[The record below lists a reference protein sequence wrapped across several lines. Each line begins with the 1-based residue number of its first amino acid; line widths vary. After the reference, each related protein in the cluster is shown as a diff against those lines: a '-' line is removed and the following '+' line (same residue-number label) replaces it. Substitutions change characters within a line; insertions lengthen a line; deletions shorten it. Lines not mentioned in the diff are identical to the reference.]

1 MNMNTTEKL
10 TKQLN
15 ELERS
20 LYVFHHLSSLV
31 ELDATTAAPQD
42 TTVGRSAV
50 AEYLSNENYKAFA
63 SEETGEL
70 LNALM
75 EKKADLSAREARQA
89 EVLKRDYDQMKAI
102 PQDEYVAYD
111 VLISE
116 AQNAWVKAKRE
127 NDFASFAPYLER
139 IIESQL
145 RFVGYRDPQHL
156 RKPYDVLLEDYEY
169 GLTTEFLD
177 AFFDELKK
185 TIVPLV
191 HQISEKGWQP
201 RADFLHQKASIE
213 KQRELSDFLM
223 KVLTIDRNHC
233 SIGETEHPFT
243 LEFNK
248 DDVRITT
255 HYHLTEVMS
264 SFYSVMHEGGH
275 ALYEL
280 HTGDDL
286 RFTSLASGA
295 SSSIHESISR
305 FFENIIGR
313 SREFCAFILPKMK
326 ELFPAQFADVSAE
339 EFYQAVNI
347 AQPSLIRTEAD
358 ELTYSLHV
366 MVRYELEKGL
376 ISGDIAVKDLP
387 RLWNEKMQEYLG
399 VEVPN
404 DTSGVLQDSHWGSGY
419 FGYFPTY
426 ALGNAYGAQMHE
438 RMKQDFNTAEC
449 CERGDLAPVVSWLE
463 EKVFRYGRMMD
474 PVPLFEK
481 YCGAKFTPE
490 PYCRYLKEKYS
501 GIYGL

>member
-1 MNMNTTEKL
+1 MKTTEKL
-10 TKQLN
+10 TKELN

-31 ELDATTAAPQD
+31 ELDARTAAPQD

-50 AEYLSNENYKAFA
+50 MEYLSNENYKTFA
-63 SEETGEL
+63 SAQTGEL
-70 LNALM
+70 LNELISD
-75 EKKADLSAREARQA
+75 KTKLSAREARQA
-89 EVLKRDYDQMKAI
+89 EVLKREYDKMQAI

-127 NDFASFAPYLER
+127 NDFASFAPYLEK
-139 IIESQL
+139 IIKSQL
-145 RFVGYRDPQHL
+145 RFVDYRDPEHE
-156 RKPYDVLLEDYEY
+156 RKPYDVLLEDYEF

-191 HQISEKGWQP
+191 HKISEKGWQP
-201 RADFLHQKASIE
+201 RSDFLHQEASIE
-213 KQRELSDFLM
+213 KQRELSDYLM
-223 KVLTIDRNHC
+223 QVLTIDRNHC

-255 HYHLTEVMS
+255 HYHLNEVMS

-280 HTGDDL
+280 HTGDEL

-305 FFENIIGR
+305 FFENIVGR
-313 SREFCAFILPKMK
+313 SKGFCAFILPKMK
-326 ELFPAQFADVSAE
+326 ELFLEQFADVSAE

-347 AQPSLIRTEAD
+347 AQPSLIRIEAD

-376 ISGDIAVKDLP
+376 ISGEIAVKDLP
-387 RLWNEKMQEYLG
+387 RLWNEKMKEYLG
-399 VEVPN
+399 VDVPN
-404 DTSGVLQDSHWGSGY
+404 DTKGVLQDSHWGSGS

-426 ALGNAYGAQMHE
+426 ALGNAYGAQMVE
-438 RMKQDFNTAEC
+438 RMKQDIDTEGY
-449 CERGDLAPVVSWLE
+449 CEKGNLAPIVSWLE

-474 PVPLFEK
+474 PMPLFEQ
-481 YCGAKFTPE
+481 YCGAKFTPAF
-490 PYCRYLKEKYS
+490 YCHYLKEKYS
-501 GIYGL
+501 EIYGL